1 MVITLT
7 FTVLVLFWMLE
18 KNKRAFT
25 LIELLAVIAVIG
37 ILAALLLPALS
48 RAKAAAKRIHC
59 VGNLKQ
65 LALATHLYAAD
76 NADHLPFFYQRAR
89 SLVWH
94 HALLYGYLDGN
105 TNLFQCAGNT
115 RLKSVYPNGYS
126 LGLFNFAYGW
136 NAKGNGEESGVW
148 NGVSGPGYEISRGK
162 TIKLSHVVAPS
173 DHIPLGEA
181 SGWFPSPVSSQHQLF
196 RGPYG
201 TFINPSINRLPI
213 GVYEPYVFNLTRRH
227 SGKSNMA
234 FSDGHVEHGSLR
246 DWTLPVES
254 VHRRWHWDGKPHLDQ
269 LFYRDVD
276 NWAPLYGIDE
286 KSPRED

>member
-1 MVITLT
+1 M
-7 FTVLVLFWMLE
+7 E
-18 KNKRAFT
+18 KNRDRAFT
-25 LIELLAVIAVIG
+25 LIELLVVIAVIG

-76 NADHLPFFYQRAR
+76 NADHLPFFIHVPR
-89 SLVWH
+89 SFDPQNRYPHGRNWH
-94 HALLYGYLDGN
+94 HALLEGYLDAN

-115 RLKSVYPNGYS
+115 RLKSVYPNGFGR
-126 LGLFNFAYGW
+126 GLFNFAYGW

-148 NGVSGPGYEISRGK
+148 NGVSGPGFEMSRGK

-173 DHIPLGEA
+173 DHILLGEA
-181 SGWFPSPVSSQHQLF
+181 SGWFPSPISSQHRLF

-201 TFINPSINRLPI
+201 TLNSLSISRLPI
-213 GVYEPYVFNLTRRH
+213 GIYEPYVFDLTRRH

-254 VHRRWHWDGKPHLDQ
+254 VHRRWHWDGKPYLDR
-269 LFYRDVD
+269 LVYRDFD
-276 NWAPLYGIDE
+276 NWAPLRGEDE
-286 KSPRED
+286 ELPEED